1 LSQGTQELPTI
12 AVPNAP
18 PGVSVDANI
27 LETRRLSRLEPEA
40 APVDW
45 VNKVREGGRWDYKR
59 LEPVGAYEEFG
70 NFNYGATGR
79 ALGFPREVL
88 LRAAGFVQVLES
100 LRTGR
105 PHGPGSPFGD
115 PPYGD
120 FPEDQ
125 GPILRGI
132 EYYDRNFWGR
142 RLDLR

>member
-1 LSQGTQELPTI
+1 M
-12 AVPNAP
+12 
-18 PGVSVDANI
+18 
-27 LETRRLSRLEPEA
+27 REA
-40 APVDW
+40 G
-45 VNKVREGGRWDYKR
+45 KWDYKR

-105 PHGPGSPFGD
+105 RHGPGSPLGD

-125 GPILRGI
+125 GPILRGS

-142 RLDLR
+142 RLDVR

>member
-1 LSQGTQELPTI
+1 M

-27 LETRRLSRLEPEA
+27 AETRRLSRLAPEA
-40 APVDW
+40 ALVDW
-45 VNKVREGGRWDYKR
+45 VNKVREGGQWDYKR

-100 LRTGR
+100 FRTGR

-125 GPILRGI
+125 APILRGT
-132 EYYDRNFWGR
+132 EYYDRNFWSR
-142 RLDLR
+142 RLDVQ